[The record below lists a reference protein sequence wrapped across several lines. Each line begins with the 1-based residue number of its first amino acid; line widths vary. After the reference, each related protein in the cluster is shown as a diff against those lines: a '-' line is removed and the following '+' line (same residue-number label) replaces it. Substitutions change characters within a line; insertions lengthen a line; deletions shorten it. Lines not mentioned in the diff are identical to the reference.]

1 MPRGRANHM
10 PGPCHRP
17 GGMTSSGQGNAVT
30 NGITAPV
37 ARCNRVTM
45 MFIGVGAMIVLGMSA
60 CLITGLILAAA
71 GLLFGIERSRRD
83 PPQRVF

>member
-1 MPRGRANHM
+1 
-10 PGPCHRP
+10 
-17 GGMTSSGQGNAVT
+17 
-30 NGITAPV
+30 
-37 ARCNRVTM
+37 M